1 MTLFEYFNLLPDD
14 NKSRL
19 KVCCIMNTRY
29 HLLASCAFGS
39 TSLVSFCS
47 YSGFNTLSLPA
58 YSGLSP
64 PCVAPGETLERWHQ
78 TVTHFLHTSYPLIS
92 CLVVMSMNWYF
103 DPLCVLFSWSL
114 CSVGWTLMSSTF
126 AHQFVIHWTNSWPHH
141 SQGSI
146 GVAVDIELSWLDL
159 EFATIIQQLRHSP
172 ILCIA
177 EAAGLSP
184 LVSCTSIIL
193 SECVI

>member
-1 MTLFEYFNLLPDD
+1 MILFECFNVPPDD
-14 NKSRL
+14 KSR
-19 KVCCIMNTRY
+19 CIMNTRY

-103 DPLCVLFSWSL
+103 DPLWVLCSWSL

-126 AHQFVIHWTNSWPHH
+126 AHRYVVHWTNSWPHH
-141 SQGSI
+141 SQGWI

-159 EFATIIQQLRHSP
+159 KFATIIQQLRHYT
-172 ILCIA
+172 ILSIA
-177 EAAGLSP
+177 EAAGVSP

-193 SECVI
+193 SQCVI